1 MTHAFY
7 SQYSED
13 RWLVE
18 NIVLPSYGVF
28 VDIGAYDGVI
38 GSNTKHFEEEG
49 WSGLCIDADPR
60 SIPPLAQNRQKV
72 LWGAISNEETICEL
86 ICNEDLQLTGLKNPA
101 NLPEIMSFF
110 VPTIRLQTVL
120 DRFAIK
126 EIDLLSIDT
135 EGTEIDVLQSFDL
148 NKHVT
153 HVMVV
158 EYLTCG
164 VVTKEQLMNFFRAYP
179 QYELIHQTTS
189 NLIWSDG
196 FFSRKPPKD

>member
-1 MTHAFY
+1 MTCTFY

-18 NIVLPSYGVF
+18 NVVLPSRGVF
-28 VDIGAYDGVI
+28 VDIGAFDGVI
-38 GSNTKHFEEEG
+38 GSNTKYFEERG

-60 SIPPLAQNRQKV
+60 NIPTLAQNRPKV
-72 LWGAISNEETICEL
+72 LWGAISNEETIREL
-86 ICNEDLQLTGLKNPA
+86 ICHEDLQLTGLKNPA
-101 NLPEIMSFF
+101 NLSESMRFF

-120 DRFAIK
+120 DRFAVD

-135 EGTEIDVLQSFDL
+135 EGTEIEVLQSFDL

-153 HVMVV
+153 HVLIV

-164 VVTKEQLMNFFRAYP
+164 VVTKEQLMNFFRDYP

-196 FFSRKPPKD
+196 FFPRKPEK